1 MNQIYRFIGKGVL
14 KLLSFVCVVLVTSV
28 IVTSYYEDEKDEIFF
43 QMSHY
48 FNVFEE
54 ELVEDNGIIDVKDL
68 QDLPATT
75 NI

>member
-28 IVTSYYEDEKDEIFF
+28 IVTSYYEDEKDELFF
-43 QMSHY
+43 QMSQY

-54 ELVEDNGIIDVKDL
+54 ELIEDNGIIDVKDL